1 MKDSLFRIVVF
12 RWGSK
17 IQRLVSLTA
26 ELIGHRR
33 EIKKLTFLAQPQFV
47 LFNPLVFCPSGRAPF
62 HAFGFSVFFLG
73 SSRTEAV
80 ILMFQLIR

>member
-12 RWGSK
+12 LWGSK

-33 EIKKLTFLAQPQFV
+33 EIKKLTFLAQTPNRS
-47 LFNPLVFCPSGRAPF
+47 FNLLPFCPSGRVPL
-62 HAFGFSVFFLG
+62 HAFGISLFFGVRLG
-73 SSRTEAV
+73 RR
-80 ILMFQLIR
+80 QLF